1 MIYTSYEMIRD
12 CRADRPEGWRYFLAN
27 YVPVIRRILAHYDPA
42 GALDLLE
49 RMLRTMRKPESS
61 LFQSLEPAPER
72 NFVAELRQKVL
83 EFLPA
88 PEAEIPL
95 DLETLAAALDPLT
108 LLEKQAAWME
118 SMGYDAAHA
127 GAMLRMAP
135 PTAEKIRERA
145 AEMLRGKV
153 DSWRRTLLAENG
165 RALGRAAAAAATA
178 DCPPAKVF
186 LDVLDGRAT
195 WRGRESLEP
204 HVASCW
210 HCIDH
215 FARVAEVVELIRGAA
230 PLSEAEA
237 EPYFRL
243 LGIVEEKKAFW
254 KRK

>member
-12 CRADRPEGWRYFLAN
+12 CRADRPEGWRYFVSN
-27 YVPVIRRILAHYDPA
+27 YVPVIRRILAQYDRAAAP
-42 GALDLLE
+42 DRLE
-49 RMLRTMRKPESS
+49 RALTAMRKPESS

-72 NFVAELRQKVL
+72 SFVAELRQKVL
-83 EFLPA
+83 DFVPA

-95 DLETLAAALDPLT
+95 DLETLAAALEPLT
-108 LLEKQAAWME
+108 LLEKQVAWIE
-118 SMGYDAAHA
+118 SMGYDSAAT

-135 PTAEKIRERA
+135 RTAEKIRERA
-145 AEMLRGKV
+145 AELLRGKV

-165 RALGRAAAAAATA
+165 RSLGRAAAATGDA

-204 HVASCW
+204 HVTACW

-230 PLSEAEA
+230 PLAEAEA

-243 LGIVEEKKAFW
+243 LGVAEGKKAFW
-254 KRK
+254 KKR

>member
-12 CRADRPEGWRYFLAN
+12 CRADRPEGWRYFLTN
-27 YVPVIRRILAHYDPA
+27 YVSVIRRILAHYEPA
-42 GALDLLE
+42 SAADRLE
-49 RMLRTMRKPESS
+49 RALRAMRKPESS

-83 EFLPA
+83 EFVPA
-88 PEAEIPL
+88 PAPEIPL
-95 DLETLAAALDPLT
+95 DLETLAAALEPLT
-108 LLEKQAAWME
+108 LLEKQAAWIE
-118 SMGYDAAHA
+118 TMGYDAAST

-135 PTAEKIRERA
+135 TTVEKVRERA
-145 AEMLRGKV
+145 AELVRGKV

-165 RALGRAAAAAATA
+165 RALGRAAAAGAGAE
-178 DCPPAKVF
+178 CPPAKVF

-204 HVASCW
+204 HVTACW

-215 FARVAEVVELIRGAA
+215 FARVAEVVELIRGVA
-230 PLSEAEA
+230 PLAEAEA

-243 LGIVEEKKAFW
+243 VGVAAEKTAFW